1 MIRLLVEPGDYM
13 SLRLRLFLA
22 AAFFG
27 SAAPTM
33 AQWTPAPAGAMV
45 VGAQGLQADPAAK
58 MRPLKLAKILVKMKR
73 GETLGQV
80 RTGLLC
86 MFPKDIVWSRGG
98 KWDFDI
104 EEFDDVFRDE
114 MAQAGF
120 AIAGNPSNLFED
132 ESDSRAEYL
141 IGGAISQMRMDVCYP
156 TSGLVGALG
165 SMKSKATIDV
175 EWQVYSE
182 IERKV
187 VGTVKTSGSAE
198 TADGRRRGEF
208 GAVLDAF
215 AVAVRKLAD
224 NQRLRAALTGPRTDL
239 NVARTAPQ
247 NLTPMSIRTSAVAP
261 ASVADAVG
269 SAVLIFAG
277 GHGSGF
283 LISPDGYVLTN
294 YHVAGGGQ
302 YVKVRWADG
311 TETLGEVI
319 RGDKARDVALI
330 KTDSKGRKPLR
341 LRQEPVKIGEDIYA
355 IGAPVDKNLQNTL
368 TKGIVSAMRVMDG
381 LNYFQGDVGVTFGNS
396 GGPIIDSK
404 GQVVGM
410 TVSGRTD
417 APMVNFFI
425 PIAEAQSFL
434 GLQLQSPK

>member
-1 MIRLLVEPGDYM
+1 M
-13 SLRLRLFLA
+13 SRYLRCFVA
-22 AAFFG
+22 AALAVA
-27 SAAPTM
+27 AAPAL
-33 AQWTPAPAGAMV
+33 AQWTPAPGGAMV
-45 VGAQGLQADPAAK
+45 VGAQGLQPDPATK
-58 MRPLKLAKILVKMKR
+58 MRPLKLARLVVKMKR
-73 GETLGQV
+73 GETFGQY

-104 EEFDDVFRDE
+104 EEFDDVFREE

-132 ESDSRAEYL
+132 ESDSRPEYL
-141 IGGAISQMRMDVCYP
+141 IGGTVSQMRMDVCYP
-156 TSGLVGALG
+156 TSGIGAFG
-165 SMKSKATIDV
+165 SVKSKATIDV

-187 VGTVKTSGSAE
+187 IGTVKTSGNAE
-198 TADGRRRGEF
+198 AADGRRRGEF
-208 GAVLDAF
+208 SAVLDAF

-224 NQRLRAALTGPRTDL
+224 NQRLRAALTGPMTDR
-239 NVARTAPQ
+239 NVARAAPQ
-247 NLTPMSIRTSAVAP
+247 GLTPLSIRTSVIAP

-311 TETLGEVI
+311 TESLGEVI

-330 KTDSKGRKPLR
+330 KTDAKGREPLR
-341 LRQEPVKIGEDIYA
+341 LRQQPVKIGEDIYA
-355 IGAPVDKNLQNTL
+355 IGAPLDKNLQNTV
-368 TKGIVSAMRVMDG
+368 TKGIVSATRVIDG

-410 TVSGRTD
+410 TVSGRVDT
-417 APMVNFFI
+417 PMVNFFI

-434 GLQLQSPK
+434 GLQLQPPK

>member
-1 MIRLLVEPGDYM
+1 MNRH
-13 SLRLRLFLA
+13 LRLFLA
-22 AAFFG
+22 AACLIG
-27 SAAPTM
+27 PAAPAF

-45 VGAQGLQADPAAK
+45 VGAQELQRDPAAK
-58 MRPLKLAKILVKMKR
+58 MRPLKLARLLMKVKR

-86 MFPKDIVWSRGG
+86 MFPKDIIWSRGG
-98 KWDFDI
+98 RWDFDI
-104 EEFDDVFRDE
+104 EELDDIFRDE

-132 ESDSRAEYL
+132 DSDSRAEYL
-141 IGGAISQMRMDVCYP
+141 IGGTISQMRMDVCYP
-156 TSGLVGALG
+156 TAGLGGLG
-165 SMKSKATIDV
+165 SVKSSATIDV

-215 AVAVRKLAD
+215 AVAVRTLAD

-239 NVARTAPQ
+239 NKARAAPQ
-247 NLTPMSIRTSAVAP
+247 GLAPLAIRTSAIAP
-261 ASVADAVG
+261 TTAASAIG

-294 YHVAGGGQ
+294 YHVAGGAQ

-311 TETLGEVI
+311 AETLGEVV
-319 RGDKARDVALI
+319 RGDKVRDVALI
-330 KTDSKGRKPLR
+330 KTDAGGRKPLR
-341 LRQEPVKIGEDIYA
+341 LREQPVQIGEDIYA
-355 IGAPVDKNLQNTL
+355 IGAPKDTRLQNSL
-368 TKGIVSAMRVMDG
+368 TKGIVSATRVMDG
-381 LNYFQGDVGVTFGNS
+381 LNYFQGDVGVTNGNS
-396 GGPIIDSK
+396 GGPVIDGK

-410 TVSGRTD
+410 TVSGRVD

-434 GLQLQSPK
+434 GLQLLPPK